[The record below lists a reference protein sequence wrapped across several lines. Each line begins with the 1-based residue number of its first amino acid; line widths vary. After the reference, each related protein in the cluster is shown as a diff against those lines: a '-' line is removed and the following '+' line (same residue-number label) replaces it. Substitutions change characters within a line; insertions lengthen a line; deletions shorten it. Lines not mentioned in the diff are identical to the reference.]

1 MNADTSYLSDFGI
14 VLLFLIG
21 GASFIALSL
30 LVSKIIR
37 PNKPNP
43 EKLATYESGEE
54 AISTA
59 WPQFNIRFYVIALMF
74 ILFEI
79 ELVFLFPWALVF
91 ADEEAIAQTQGGWM
105 WFTLLEVV
113 TFVLILFAGLVYA
126 WKEKHFNWGDTA
138 EKTEEIPSPVPM
150 DLYQK
155 INERY
160 Q

>member
-1 MNADTSYLSDFGI
+1 
-14 VLLFLIG
+14 
-21 GASFIALSL
+21 
-30 LVSKIIR
+30 
-37 PNKPNP
+37 
-43 EKLATYESGEE
+43 
-54 AISTA
+54 
-59 WPQFNIRFYVIALMF
+59 MF

-113 TFVLILFAGLVYA
+113 TFILILFAGLVYA